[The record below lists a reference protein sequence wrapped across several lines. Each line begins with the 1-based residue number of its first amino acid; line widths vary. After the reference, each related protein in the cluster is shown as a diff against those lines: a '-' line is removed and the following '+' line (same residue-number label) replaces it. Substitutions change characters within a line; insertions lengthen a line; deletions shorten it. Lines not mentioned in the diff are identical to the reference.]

1 MAVRREAHRLASEI
15 PSLINLNIA
24 TASTLLE
31 GRKTTAVALVQAH
44 LTRIAEVNGYFNAVL
59 ETNPDAIAIAKAL
72 DDEQALSGRRSPIHG
87 IPILTKDNLVTLDS
101 MEAAAG
107 STILLG
113 AKLGV
118 ESGVARKLRA
128 ASAIILGKSNLS
140 KFSGLRT
147 PKGISGW
154 SPRGGLTMGAYCE
167 NMKTSGSSSGS
178 SVATALGLAVVSFGT
193 ETDGSI
199 TSPAGR
205 EAVIGFKP
213 TVGLVPMEGAIPVS
227 VTQDSAGPIAK
238 AVKDAAYVLNAI
250 VEPSDSFPAVD
261 YLLSYNANFEGTD
274 EFDKMSGDDKL
285 YAMAGSVKRDISF
298 YASTLVQN
306 PRNISRLHNIM
317 ELCKKDVAEYYPT
330 RDTRDWE
337 LAMSVGLRW
346 QEVQRIT

>member
-44 LTRIAEVNGYFNAVL
+44 LTRIAE
-59 ETNPDAIAIAKAL
+59 AL

-205 EAVIGFKP
+205 EAVIGLKP
-213 TVGLVPMEGAIPVS
+213 MVGLVPMEGAIPVS

-261 YLLSYNANFEGTD
+261 YLLSCVSMD
-274 EFDKMSGDDKL
+274 LS
-285 YAMAGSVKRDISF
+285 
-298 YASTLVQN
+298 
-306 PRNISRLHNIM
+306 
-317 ELCKKDVAEYYPT
+317 
-330 RDTRDWE
+330 
-337 LAMSVGLRW
+337 GLRIGVPTASIPTTD
-346 QEVQRIT
+346 QVVSAGFFSSSPHTD